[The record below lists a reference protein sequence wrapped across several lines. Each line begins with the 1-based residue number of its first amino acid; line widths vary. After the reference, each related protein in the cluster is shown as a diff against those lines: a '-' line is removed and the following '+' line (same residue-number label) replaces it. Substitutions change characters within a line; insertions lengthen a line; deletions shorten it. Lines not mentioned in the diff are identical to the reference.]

1 MEFSRFRDDRAK
13 FDAVGAEVV
22 GLSADTQADNK
33 AWAQELKLPFRLLS
47 DVNPKGKVSQ
57 TYGVWDDLWGLSK
70 RATFVIDRQGTIRY
84 ADVGG
89 LAIDTKR
96 VLDALRR
103 LSQPSSG
110 RRTSWPG

>member
-1 MEFSRFRDDRAK
+1 MEFSRFRDDKVK

-22 GLSADTQADNK
+22 GLSADTPADNK

-70 RATFVIDRQGTIRY
+70 RATFVIDRQGAIRY

-96 VLDALRR
+96 VLDALQR
-103 LSQPSSG
+103 LSQQSSG
-110 RRTSWPG
+110 RRTPWPG